1 MKKGKSSKFGLIV
14 GISAVTAVAL
24 AGTGIAG
31 WVITTG
37 ASKDVKANIT
47 VYTAERKG
55 LTISEIEWYKDD
67 ATKSENKVEA
77 PSFIFGKSSS
87 THDKAW
93 LTATD
98 VLEEQLSLVMKF
110 TVTKDVTE
118 GSASD
123 AAPVVSYTFGLS
135 SKDQGSKYKDAK
147 DKGYITDTDNPL
159 DTENYEYTKEALTG
173 TTTDNKV
180 YTYTTVPLKFGW
192 GTAFGGQN
200 PYDYYNAKTGTDELG
215 KTAENALKSLYND
228 LNGLSFTVTINANY
242 AA

>member
-55 LTISEIEWYKDD
+55 LTISDIEWYKVD

-159 DTENYEYTKEALTG
+159 DTPNYEYTVETLTEKEHKDMA
-173 TTTDNKV
+173 
-180 YTYTTVPLKFGW
+180 YTYTVPLKFGW
-192 GTAFGGQN
+192 GSTFGEKN
-200 PYDYYNAKTGTDELG
+200 PYDYYNGKTGDDATGKKAAEALNKLHTDL
-215 KTAENALKSLYND
+215 D
-228 LNGLSFTVTINANY
+228 GLEFTVTINANY
-242 AA
+242 A